1 MQYSAR
7 PKLED
12 ALHCLVSE
20 GAIGILTKTYTTRRR
35 WWWVALFVALHFSI
49 LACCL
54 SVQAEAGESLLKSQS
69 YWVDAS
75 GRAELSD
82 VIAAEFA
89 PHDGII
95 SEGYTRSALWL
106 KLEIAGGDATGPVAV
121 VVHPPF
127 LERIDL
133 YVPNK
138 ENASGALHLVSGR
151 DVVPDDVNHV
161 GLSSGFII
169 DPSPVPRT
177 VYLRISSPTTLT
189 AEVDVMPLKDAMV
202 ANQRLEVIL
211 AVYIAFLIGLCLWG
225 LVSWLVRREA
235 IYGFFVFRQFYS
247 LLLFLAFF
255 GLMRFF
261 YPDDLAAPARSFI
274 YTFILVTVVAVTGSF
289 DLKLLSSFGASRWLG
304 WALGSILVLPVI
316 SIACLLLGRPGIALH
331 FNAFVVNLFMVAT
344 CLLAFSVRDSERE
357 KYGSSAIWIIRL
369 GFVLM
374 AFVIMVPV
382 FMHLNV
388 IKTRMTAVNFIF
400 LHALLSASIM
410 VLLLTIR
417 ARRRDLAAQQALL
430 QVQLTA
436 RELREESQR
445 RSEKEKFLSMLTHEL
460 RNPLGVIR
468 LVADAR
474 SPDGQTIEKAAQDM
488 AGVIERV
495 EQSEKLD
502 SQLLAVDPVL
512 IELDKFLC
520 TLAAERPFRGRVT
533 VSSESTLAVS
543 TDGLILRSVLRNLL
557 DNAMK
562 YGAVDT
568 PIELAASSSLS
579 AGRKGVRL
587 QVINRVGE
595 AGVPDPAKLYT
606 KYYRSKR
613 AHHQPGSGLG
623 LFLVANW
630 ARALGGNVDY
640 ELQQHDDGSQQVAF
654 SLWVPA

>member
-1 MQYSAR
+1 MR
-7 PKLED
+7 
-12 ALHCLVSE
+12 
-20 GAIGILTKTYTTRRR
+20 ILTKPFKTRRR
-35 WWWVALFVALHFSI
+35 WWWTALLVALQFAIF
-49 LACCL
+49 ACCL
-54 SVQAEAGESLLKSQS
+54 SVRAEAGDSLLKSQS

-82 VIAAEFA
+82 VLTAEFTL
-89 PHDGII
+89 HDEII
-95 SEGYTRSALWL
+95 SEGYTHSALWL
-106 KLEIAGGDATGPVAV
+106 RLEIAGGDPTGPVAV
-121 VVHPPF
+121 IVHPPF

-133 YVPNK
+133 YVPNA
-138 ENASGALHLVSGR
+138 ETASGALHLVSGR
-151 DVVPDDVNHV
+151 DVVPDEVNHV

-177 VYLRISSPTTLT
+177 LYLRISSSTTLT
-189 AEVDVMPLKDAMV
+189 ADVAVMPLKDALV
-202 ANQRLEVIL
+202 ANQRLEGIL

-235 IYGFFVFRQFYS
+235 IYGFFVLRQFYS

-261 YPDDLAAPARSFI
+261 YPDDLGAPARGFI
-274 YTFILVTVVAVTGSF
+274 YTFILVTVVSVTGSF
-289 DLKLLSSFGASRWLG
+289 DLKLLASFGASRWLG
-304 WALGSILVLPVI
+304 WALGCILVLPVI
-316 SIACLLLGRPGIALH
+316 SIVYLLLGQPGVALH
-331 FNAFVVNLFMVAT
+331 LNAFVVNLVMVAT

-357 KYGSSAIWIIRL
+357 KYGSSAIWIIRV

-430 QVQLTA
+430 QVQVTA

-468 LVADAR
+468 LVADPS
-474 SPDGQTIEKAAQDM
+474 SPGGQAIEKAAQDM

-502 SQLLAVDPVL
+502 SQPLSLDPVHIDLDELLGALAV
-512 IELDKFLC
+512 EK
-520 TLAAERPFRGRVT
+520 PFMGRVK
-533 VSSESTLAVS
+533 VSSEDALAVS
-543 TDGLILRSVLRNLL
+543 TDSLILRSILRNLL

-562 YGAVDT
+562 YGAANT
-568 PIELAASSSLS
+568 PIELVASAFPS

-587 QVINRVGE
+587 QVISRVGE

-630 ARALGGNVDY
+630 ARALGGIVDY
-640 ELQQHDDGSQQVAF
+640 DLLQQGDGSQKVSF